1 MRFVVSPDVFERLP
15 GLRIAVAVTTGLDNR
30 IERPAVEAYWHAA
43 WAGASEAARY
53 GNAQSH
59 PYVKPW
65 RDSFQR
71 MGVSGKQFPSS
82 LEALLRRALKGG
94 DPFHINPLVDWYNTV
109 SLRRF
114 VPAGGFDLAEVMDPL
129 ELRLSET
136 GDTFTALD
144 DEEPL
149 AVPPDEVSY
158 ATGKIILTRHIVWRQ
173 AKTALIT
180 PQTRDVILVSEVL
193 AELGPDAPAAIVED
207 FAQGLR
213 DFFGVASQTAIV
225 DATHPTIAW

>member
-15 GLRIAVAVTTGLDNR
+15 GLRIVVAVASDIDNR
-30 IERPAVEAYWHAA
+30 IGRPAVEAYWHAA
-43 WAGASEAARY
+43 WTGASEAARY

-59 PYVKPW
+59 PSVKPW

-82 LEALLRRALKGG
+82 VEALLRRALKGG
-94 DPFHINPLVDWYNTV
+94 APFRINPLVDWYNAV

-129 ELRLSET
+129 ELRLSEA
-136 GDTFTALD
+136 GDTFIALD
-144 DEEPL
+144 EEEPL
-149 AVPPDEVSY
+149 PVPPGEVSY
-158 ATGKIILTRHIVWRQ
+158 ATGQTILTRHIVWRQ
-173 AKTALIT
+173 AKTALMT
-180 PQTRDVILVSEVL
+180 PDTRDVILVSEVL
-193 AELGPDAPAAIVED
+193 AELGAEAPAAIAGD

-213 DFFGVASQTAIV
+213 ELFGVASQTAVV
-225 DATHPTIAW
+225 DATHPVVEW